1 MTLIDLLIG
10 MLIISTLAATFLA
23 FLFAGFHMGQST
35 QGKPQ
40 TITALVPKKA
50 MTRPMPPSA
59 ELREDPW
66 LRATRA
72 PVDPE
77 KRIPTIEEE

>member
-10 MLIISTLAATFLA
+10 MLIISTLAAVFLA
-23 FLFAGFHMGQST
+23 FLFAGFRMGQNSS
-35 QGKPQ
+35 GKPPQ
-40 TITALVPKKA
+40 ATAPKK
-50 MTRPMPPSA
+50 PMPRPRPASV
-59 ELREDPW
+59 ELQEDPYI
-66 LRATRA
+66 RATRA